1 MPRAGASAG
10 ATGALTPAAM
20 RAVPI
25 RGSVERLR
33 ATFRDHGVA
42 GLAYKAVD
50 ALQLYR
56 RLVIVEI
63 PLAPSPPRP
72 HADAGRVGVRRLERT
87 EDDLR
92 RYAELRPDQSA
103 AEIRARLDAG
113 VECFLALHDGALAS
127 SLWAVRRHAHIHY
140 LRCDLD
146 VGPEAGYAFDAFTAA
161 AHRGLDLNSWCS
173 ELMRRAMA
181 AAGCRRLFGLQLP
194 ENRNAMTLSPRRAHA
209 FLGTAHVLGPG
220 ALRRVIL
227 APAHDG
233 ALPPD
238 FVLRPCRHTAKNG
251 NRWHSF

>member
-1 MPRAGASAG
+1 M
-10 ATGALTPAAM
+10 PAAM
-20 RAVPI
+20 GDVAR

-33 ATFRDHGVA
+33 ATFREHGLA
-42 GLAYKAVD
+42 GLGYKVLD

-72 HADAGRVGVRRLERT
+72 LADASRVGVRRLERT
-87 EDDLR
+87 DDDLR
-92 RYAELRPDQSA
+92 RYAELRPDQPP
-103 AEIRARLDAG
+103 AEVRARLDAG
-113 VECFLALHDGALAS
+113 VECFLALHGGVLAS
-127 SLWAVRRHAHIHY
+127 SPWAVRRHAHIHY
-140 LRCDLD
+140 LGCDLD

-173 ELMRRAMA
+173 ELMRRSMA

-194 ENRNAMTLSPRRAHA
+194 ENRSAMTLSPRRAHA
-209 FLGTAHVLGPG
+209 FLGVAHVLGPG
-220 ALRRVIL
+220 PLRRVIL
-227 APAHDG
+227 APARAG

-238 FVLRPCRHTAKNG
+238 FVLRPCRHIAMNG

>member
-1 MPRAGASAG
+1 
-10 ATGALTPAAM
+10 M

-25 RGSVERLR
+25 RGAGERLR
-33 ATFRDHGVA
+33 ATLRDHGVA
-42 GLAYKAVD
+42 GLAYKALD

-63 PLAPSPPRP
+63 PLVPSPPRP
-72 HADAGRVGVRRLERT
+72 LADASRVGVRRLERT
-87 EDDLR
+87 EADLR
-92 RYAELRPDQSA
+92 RYAELRPDQTP
-103 AEIRARLDAG
+103 AEIRARLEAG

-127 SLWAVRRHAHIHY
+127 SLWAVRGHAHIHY
-140 LRCDLD
+140 LGCDLD

-173 ELMRRAMA
+173 ELMRRSMA

-209 FLGTAHVLGPG
+209 FLGTAYVLGPVP
-220 ALRRVIL
+220 LRRVIV
-227 APAHDG
+227 APGHAG

-238 FVLRPCRHTAKNG
+238 FLLRPCRRIVTDG
-251 NRWHSF
+251 NRWHPF